1 VAVKVGIIGDL
12 HLGKTIRGY
21 DRTDDVVRT
30 WETALKHMQKRGVT
44 VLVQTGDVYDTSTP
58 SPELTALGIRL
69 FSAAAQTFNLVAVL
83 VGNHDLRHG
92 KDKSDALAPLR
103 EVAPHNLLV
112 ATAPFTTFIG
122 TGKDGL
128 LLLPYESRSR
138 RAWHDPEEYDKIIN
152 VHVSAHRPG
161 RILAVGHLDLPGAR
175 LGSEAEARGGGHPW
189 PPCSWARPGDVMVD
203 GHYHR
208 PQDVPHGP
216 WTVRCVGT
224 PVPLDFGEKGEVKR
238 WLEVDL

>member
-1 VAVKVGIIGDL
+1 MALRVGIIGDL

-21 DRTDDVVRT
+21 DRTEDVLKT
-30 WETALKHMQKRGVT
+30 WETALKEMERRGVQ
-44 VLVQTGDVYDTSTP
+44 VMIQTGDVFDTATP
-58 SPELTALGIRL
+58 SPELTALAIRM
-69 FSAAAQTFNLVAVL
+69 FADAAGRFDVACVL

-92 KDKSDALAPLR
+92 KDKADALAPLR
-103 EVAPHNLLV
+103 EVAPSNLHV
-112 ATAPFTTFIG
+112 AFEPTVLLIREGA
-122 TGKDGL
+122 GL

-138 RAWHDPEEYDKIIN
+138 RDWHTPEEYDAAIAKLLPPL
-152 VHVSAHRPG
+152 RPG
-161 RILAVGHLDLPGAR
+161 KILTVGHLDLPGAH

-189 PPCSWARPGDVMVD
+189 PPCAWARKGDVMVD

-224 PVPLDFGEKGEVKR
+224 PVALDFGEKGEIKR
-238 WLEVDL
+238 WLEVTL